1 MENSKI
7 SPTLNDNK
15 IPKLIFSLVLPLLVG
30 GVSGYL
36 VRNQTNGD
44 WFNSLAKP
52 SFNPPSYL
60 FGPVWTTLYILMGV
74 SVFLIWKTPKTELR
88 QKALIIFGVQ
98 LFFNFWWSILFFS
111 FHTILLSVIDI
122 LLMWFLIIYMIIL
135 FKKIKSVAAYLQIPY
150 LLWVTFATVLNISIW
165 YLNK

>member
-36 VRNQTNGD
+36 VRNQMNGD